1 MCSVWGSILGKSEE
15 RRVANVLTIAYTTYV
30 HDGRVKRVKRQAE
43 ALTGRGDRVDV
54 ICLASD
60 RPGSSNLST

>member
-1 MCSVWGSILGKSEE
+1 
-15 RRVANVLTIAYTTYV
+15 VANVLTIAYTTYV
-30 HDGRVKRVKRQAE
+30 HDGRVKRQAE